1 VKEAVAMVK
10 TVAVAD
16 EARSVDKD
24 MDANVNGGIVVAVAE
39 NHLDNALIALIISL
53 LAQDTS

>member
-1 VKEAVAMVK
+1 MVE

-16 EARSVDKD
+16 EARSVNED
-24 MDANVNGGIVVAVAE
+24 MDADVNGGIVVAVVE

-53 LAQDTS
+53 LA